1 MHRIKI
7 NLIKKAM
14 LLAAAAAGI
23 YGISTAASA
32 FWTDNIDTGSTVA
45 ALEIGIEYEEGELKI
60 EDGDGFLPGDMKSFD
75 FKVRNTGDISADIR
89 PVITIS
95 CDTTMTIGGA
105 EYLLCNDEGEL
116 LKDHDVT
123 YYLSGRE
130 VGDMEGTAYDRA
142 VYSRKAVN
150 TLYGNVHKDETLD
163 LDAESGAL
171 INEREFLYQLKLSED
186 CGNEFM
192 GSGAEVSVDTLAV
205 QHRFSENRTGEL
217 LDDLWEEH
225 KASSSDAS

>member
-1 MHRIKI
+1 
-7 NLIKKAM
+7 
-14 LLAAAAAGI
+14 
-23 YGISTAASA
+23 
-32 FWTDNIDTGSTVA
+32 
-45 ALEIGIEYEEGELKI
+45 
-60 EDGDGFLPGDMKSFD
+60 
-75 FKVRNTGDISADIR
+75 
-89 PVITIS
+89 
-95 CDTTMTIGGA
+95 
-105 EYLLCNDEGEL
+105 
-116 LKDHDVT
+116 
-123 YYLSGRE
+123 
-130 VGDMEGTAYDRA
+130 MEGTAYDRA
-142 VYSRKAVN
+142 VYSRKTVN

>member
-1 MHRIKI
+1 MHRINR
-7 NLIKKAM
+7 NLIKKVL

-45 ALEIGIEYEEGELKI
+45 ALEIGIEYEEGELEI
-60 EDGDGFLPGDMKSFD
+60 EDGDGFLPGDMKPFD

-95 CDTTMTIGGA
+95 CDTVMSIGGS
-105 EYLLCNDEGEL
+105 EYLLCDEAGSPV
-116 LKDHDVT
+116 DVYYIS

-142 VYSRKAVN
+142 VYSRKTAN
-150 TLYGNVHKDETLD
+150 TLYGNVHKDEVLD
-163 LDAESGAL
+163 MDEESGAL
-171 INEREFLYQLKLSED
+171 INEREFMYQLKLSEE

-192 GSGAEVSVDTLAV
+192 GSGAEIVVDTLAV
-205 QHRFSENRTGEL
+205 QHRFSEDRTGEL

-225 KASSSDAS
+225 KASSSDAL